1 MASPQKYSPST
12 PHQVASYS
20 PSLAH
25 VKSIKKSVFINTF
38 LLKKCRDKKFF
49 CKYFGDVHVILAL
62 EENTKVVNKQ
72 AKNQFYLPQKP
83 GKYFSDLTKAL
94 TDLSE
99 RQMLE
104 DRKNFWF
111 KR

>member
-1 MASPQKYSPST
+1 MCMLY
-12 PHQVASYS
+12 
-20 PSLAH
+20 L
-25 VKSIKKSVFINTF
+25 
-38 LLKKCRDKKFF
+38 
-49 CKYFGDVHVILAL
+49 L

-72 AKNQFYLPQKP
+72 AKSQFYFPQKP

-111 KR
+111 K